1 MLMTKSEYAKHR
13 GVSRQTVYKWIESG
27 ELVMDGKKIDVEAT
41 ERRQSGAKAGYSDGK
56 DDDNGSGDSSD
67 LWPER
72 TLAMKWRDFWRSVLD
87 YDGKATSPVTEE
99 DAEKRVEIAAR
110 EMGYDVG
117 LLEEDGF
124 YLTDGDSDH
133 YFYGYGVRENAR
145 LVILFLRRELCYAA
159 AEDPDEVDDWSPE
172 GMKALALEKRHD

>member
-27 ELVMDGKKIDVEAT
+27 DLVMDGKKIDVEAT
-41 ERRQSGAKAGYSDGK
+41 EQRQ
-56 DDDNGSGDSSD
+56 GSAEASQEDSSNYE
-67 LWPER
+67 WPER
-72 TLAMKWRDFWRSVLD
+72 TLEMKWRDFWRSVLD
-87 YDGKATSPVTEE
+87 YDGKVTVPVTDE

-110 EMGYDVG
+110 EMGYDVE
-117 LLEEDGF
+117 LQEEGGF

-133 YFYGYGVRENAR
+133 YFYGYGIRENAR

-159 AEDPDEVDDWSPE
+159 AEDPDAVDDWSRE
-172 GMKALALEKRHD
+172 GMKALALEKCHD

>member
-41 ERRQSGAKAGYSDGK
+41 ERRQ
-56 DDDNGSGDSSD
+56 GSGETSQEDGNKYED
-67 LWPER
+67 IWPER
-72 TLAMKWRDFWRSVLD
+72 TVEMKWRDFWRSVLD
-87 YDGKATSPVTEE
+87 YDGKATAPVTEE

-110 EMGYDVG
+110 EMGYDVE
-117 LLEEDGF
+117 LLEEGGF
-124 YLTDGDSDH
+124 YLTDGDSEH
-133 YFYGYGVRENAR
+133 YFYGYGIRENAR

-172 GMKALALEKRHD
+172 GMKALALEKLHD